1 MSTERVAGRHRL
13 TAAMSVAASGA
24 LVALLAHSSGAH
36 AQAQPPQTTGGAAVV
51 DRVVHFRDRRIDL
64 RPFFEGFPYLGFRAD
79 LTAEKLLYFH
89 DTPSGRRLMQ
99 LPITIGDTVVD
110 LTRGERL
117 GDIDWN
123 RRILRDLTYV
133 PSRREF
139 IVLADE
145 ANEERYN
152 LYTMSPDTGALQRV
166 TNHDYVYG
174 FGLDKR
180 KTRLGYIPRHGAH
193 APYHS
198 CLRVIDLSTMSD
210 REVVCDTP
218 ELTFTWSDVNFRPD
232 GTGVVISVL
241 RASDRSHEN
250 LIYVDLIAQ
259 NPSLSLLTEVS
270 TRRRNVDTMREWI
283 DNDNFVYTSDESG
296 FTNLYRFNL
305 PMHTHTQLTRL
316 TEDVDSMVTFSQ
328 ERPWSEVQ
336 LRAMA
341 PTEAIARPVAIA
353 NSQPEN
359 AAAPVA
365 FYVGAMVKRP
375 YESELFVV
383 DPTSGDIAGRRVFDE
398 SYSPLDDHGNG
409 ALFSAQSRRRMFAL
423 QQIRVQDRV
432 GLDSVAITIDPRERA
447 AVSATVAHAVE
458 TCTVERVNIDTFDQ
472 DPRTHATRRLHAY
485 LHRPVNPPATPAQR
499 FAFVTA
505 FYGGENRWDTQAQI
519 LCAAGAIVLS
529 PAVRGSSGFGADFAA
544 LNDHDLGGN
553 EIIDLMY
560 VSRWLMQREH
570 LTERQIGVYGGSHG
584 GYATMRALTMPTEIN
599 GHREQ
604 FNWGF
609 GVSWFGFSN
618 IVTFHER
625 CNIPD
630 WVLLEAGNPATEGPR
645 LLDRSPISH
654 VDLLRAPLLLL
665 HGENDNRVPVRE
677 SRQMATALRA
687 AHKPVVYVEFEG
699 QGHGLK
705 GLANQ
710 QRVWSSVFRFLEQ
723 QAHMGPAAVVERG
736 MRDKAK
742 RAVPW
747 VLIGLLF
754 IGLFVAGAR
763 GAQTPGK

>member
-1 MSTERVAGRHRL
+1 MFQMVTERVGLRHFGAAL
-13 TAAMSVAASGA
+13 MFCCATAAHPTVASAQHTQ
-24 LVALLAHSSGAH
+24 VANGV
-36 AQAQPPQTTGGAAVV
+36 PGAA
-51 DRVVHFRDRRIDL
+51 DRVVRFRDRRIDL
-64 RPFFEGFPYLGFRAD
+64 RPFFEGFPYLGFRAE
-79 LTAEKLLYFH
+79 LEAQRLLYFH
-89 DTPSGRRLMQ
+89 DTPSGRRLLQ
-99 LPITIGDTVVD
+99 LPVSIGDQVVD
-110 LTRGERL
+110 LTHGEPL

-123 RRILRDLTYV
+123 RRILRDLLYV
-133 PSRREF
+133 PSRSQY

-152 LYTMSPDTGALQRV
+152 LYTMSPDTGALQRI

-180 KTRLGYIPRHGAH
+180 KTRLGYIPRHGAR

-198 CLRVIDLSTMSD
+198 CLRVIDLSNMSD

-250 LIYVDLIAQ
+250 LIYVDLVAQ

-270 TRRRNVDTMREWI
+270 TRRRNVDTLRDWI

-305 PMHTHTQLTRL
+305 PLHEPTQLTRL
-316 TEDVDSMVTFSQ
+316 TEDVDSMVTFAQ
-328 ERPWSEVQ
+328 QRPWSPEQ
-336 LRAMA
+336 QRALFA
-341 PTEAIARPVAIA
+341 TTAIARPVAVL
-353 NSQPEN
+353 NSRPED
-359 AAAPVA
+359 AVPPVA

-383 DPTSGDIAGRRVFDE
+383 DPTAGSIVARRVFDE
-398 SYSPLDDHGNG
+398 SYAPLDNRENG

-423 QQIRVQDRV
+423 QQLTVQSAPGASTAEIV
-432 GLDSVAITIDPRERA
+432 PRERA
-447 AVSATVAHAVE
+447 TVSEAVARAVE
-458 TCTVERVNIDTFDQ
+458 TCTVERVSIDTFDQ
-472 DPRTHATRRLHAY
+472 DPRTNSTRRLHAY
-485 LHRPVNPPATPAQR
+485 VHRPTHPPRHASQR

-529 PAVRGSSGFGADFAA
+529 PAVRGSAGFGADFAA

-560 VSRWLMQREH
+560 VSRWLARTEH
-570 LTERQIGVYGGSHG
+570 LQEQQIGVYGGSHG
-584 GYATMRALTMPTEIN
+584 GYATMRALTMPEEVN

-654 VDLLRAPLLLL
+654 VARLRSPLLLL

-677 SRQMATALRA
+677 SRQMAEALRA

-710 QRVWSSVFRFLEQ
+710 QRVWTAVFRFLEQ
-723 QAHMGPAAVVERG
+723 QAHMGVAPATRPGLKDRSKRVLPWLVLFAVFAVIAG
-736 MRDKAK
+736 L
-742 RAVPW
+742 RAETTSK
-747 VLIGLLF
+747 
-754 IGLFVAGAR
+754 
-763 GAQTPGK
+763 Q